1 MNPRKNQGE
10 DISFIPKQE
19 VTDAVIFGESFAQNV
34 TRFKTRPGFNSGSF
48 GRGTPE
54 FFHTQFQKS
63 RNGVSEQSDAAIT
76 SAFAARRLAD
86 VPTLGMDKFFY
97 APTLQIT
104 LSFSQKFRVIC
115 IFWEIS

>member
-19 VTDAVIFGESFAQNV
+19 VNDAVIFGQSFAQNV
-34 TRFKTRPGFNSGSF
+34 TRFKTRPGFSSGSKF

-63 RNGVSEQSDAAIT
+63 RNGVSELSDAAIT
-76 SAFAARRLAD
+76 SAFAARRLTD
-86 VPTLGMDKFFY
+86 VPTLGMDKFFGD
-97 APTLQIT
+97 P
-104 LSFSQKFRVIC
+104 KRFRLTNLFNRKS
-115 IFWEIS
+115 IFERH